1 MELTVE
7 PDMYS
12 PSIND
17 SGNYVDK
24 IPPFN
29 TIKKGLRCPCGSRKD
44 KIYETHKIFSSHIN
58 TKIHQKWLTDL
69 NLNRANYYVENE
81 QLKTTI
87 QNQRLIIAKLEKDVQ
102 NNIMTIGYLT
112 QQLHKINTSNTVTN
126 LLDLDDN

>member
-1 MELTVE
+1 
-7 PDMYS
+7 MYS

-29 TIKKGLRCPCGSRKD
+29 TIKKGLRCSCGSRKD

-102 NNIMTIGYLT
+102 NNMMTIGYLT

-126 LLDLDDN
+126 LLDLDEN